1 MSPIPYRALSRRESS
16 SLSLR
21 AAVVVVLLA
30 GLAAC
35 GDKAP
40 PAKPADKAPAAAAGD
55 KAPAAGDKAP
65 AKAPE
70 PTVVTLLITGGL
82 GGQLVPTGEGGQT
95 KGGAAETLG
104 RWVAEDKHCP
114 GPVKADGQ
122 ASCADASTLALATGD
137 HWNGPAL
144 SSFFLGEPTAAV
156 MARMGYAAS
165 ALGNHELDFGREQ
178 FLKNAGIG
186 HFTFLA
192 ANLKVKDASLAKGMD
207 LPGFKVFDRKG
218 LKIGVVGLTSPKTV
232 TSAMAGRAEGLDLVG
247 TEDALA
253 AAIPEA
259 RKAGAEV
266 VVVLADMCPTE
277 LQPTLEKH
285 PEWKLAL
292 VAGGRCPAQGST
304 PRWVT
309 RRSSRSAA
317 AWRSTCAPSITK
329 DPTQAGRRARS
340 PSTRSWWT
348 WRAPVRTPDA
358 ETAKII
364 ADAKTQLEPKL
375 GEQLGFTKKGIKQGS
390 PEMARWVAGSMREGI
405 SADAVVIN
413 KKGIRAGSARGPHHR
428 GQRLLGAAVRELADA
443 GEGEG
448 RGPGHAAVQPGG
460 AGLGLHRRGQGQVQG
475 RQGQAAGSR
484 RRSTRWAPS
493 STSTSAVTASSSRS
507 SIPMPKETGMAWQTP
522 RRRVDAQPEVHR
534 GQAAGEVAA
543 QVAAARP
550 TGLKRR
556 GADPLVGPP
565 LFHARRRPVR
575 TRCR

>member
-21 AAVVVVLLA
+21 AAVAVVLLA

-40 PAKPADKAPAAAAGD
+40 PAKPADKAPATAAGD

-70 PTVVTLLITGGL
+70 PTVVTLLVTGGL

-186 HFTFLA
+186 HFAFLA

-232 TSAMAGRAEGLDLVG
+232 TSAMSGRAEGLDLVG

-285 PEWKLAL
+285 PEWKLTL
-292 VAGGRCPAQGST
+292 VAGGRCPAKDIDIKVGETQVVSLG
-304 PRWVT
+304 RGLEKYL
-309 RRSSRSAA
+309 RAR
-317 AWRSTCAPSITK
+317 ITK
-329 DPTQAGRRARS
+329 DPSKPAAEQISVDSKVVDVEGAGA
-340 PSTRSWWT
+340 
-348 WRAPVRTPDA
+348 TPDA
-358 ETAKII
+358 EAAKII
-364 ADAKTQLEPKL
+364 ADAKAQLEPKL
-375 GEQLGFTKKGIKQGS
+375 GEQLGFTKKGIKQNS
-390 PEMARWVAGSMREGI
+390 PEMTRWVAGSMREALN
-405 SADAVVIN
+405 ADGVVLN
-413 KKGIRAGSARGPHHR
+413 KKGIRQDLPAGPITIGSIYSVLPYENS
-428 GQRLLGAAVRELADA
+428 LMLVKVKGADLATQLSNPEA
-443 GEGEG
+443 LVSGFT
-448 RGPGHAAVQPGG
+448 
-460 AGLGLHRRGQGQVQG
+460 
-475 RQGQAAGSR
+475 AAGKGKFKDAKGKPLDPKKEYTVGTIEYLYFSGDGF
-484 RRSTRWAPS
+484 TFEKLDPE
-493 STSTSAVTASSSRS
+493 
-507 SIPMPKETGMAWQTP
+507 PKETGMAWQTP
-522 RRRVDAQPEVHR
+522 VVEWTRNQKSTEA
-534 GQAAGEVAA
+534 
-543 QVAAARP
+543 
-550 TGLKRR
+550 K
-556 GADPLVGPP
+556 PLEKSLPK
-565 LFHARRRPVR
+565 
-575 TRCR
+575 